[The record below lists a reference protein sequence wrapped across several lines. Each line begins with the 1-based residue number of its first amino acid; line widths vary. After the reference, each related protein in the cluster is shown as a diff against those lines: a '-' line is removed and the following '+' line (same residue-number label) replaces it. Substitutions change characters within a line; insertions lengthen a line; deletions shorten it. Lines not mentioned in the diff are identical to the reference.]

1 MAQIYD
7 LSGLMN
13 EEKPS
18 IQFGDR
24 KITVNNG
31 SLAMA
36 RYEEYQENMK
46 LEYKQQM
53 NIYKKAHPKA
63 TVDEI
68 TASIVQANP
77 LDEFKKIISIFLK
90 EDDVNFIMGLDLSAE
105 GLQKVLITILAAANN
120 KTVEEMESQIDEN
133 KGKKK
138 AK

>member
-13 EEKPS
+13 EEKPK

-24 KITVNNG
+24 TIIVNNG

-36 RYEEYQENMK
+36 KYEEYQENMK
-46 LEYKQQM
+46 IEYKQQM
-53 NIYKKAHPKA
+53 NIYRKEHPNA
-63 TVDEI
+63 TADEI
-68 TASIVQANP
+68 TSSIVQSNP
-77 LDEFKKIISIFLK
+77 LEEFKKIISIFIS
-90 EDDVNFIMGLDLSAE
+90 EDDVNFIMGLDLSAN

-120 KTVEEMESQIDEN
+120 KTPEEMEAEIENN

-138 AK
+138 VK